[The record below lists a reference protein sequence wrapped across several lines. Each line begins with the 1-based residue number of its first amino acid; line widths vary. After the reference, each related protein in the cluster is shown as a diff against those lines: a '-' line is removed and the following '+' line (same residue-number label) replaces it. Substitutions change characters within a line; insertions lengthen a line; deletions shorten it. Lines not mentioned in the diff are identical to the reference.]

1 MIRSHLTSLPTQAD
15 TALLSTH
22 LEHLCGAEDALYAV
36 LVEVGDPFVHELEE
50 DLEVLVVGALQDH
63 DQLPVQRG
71 VAEQL
76 GEVRA
81 AGRQNQSVR
90 LE

>member
-1 MIRSHLTSLPTQAD
+1 MRLANADRLAWTSIQ
-15 TALLSTH
+15 
-22 LEHLCGAEDALYAV
+22 V
-36 LVEVGDPFVHELEE
+36 ELEE

-63 DQLPVQRG
+63 DQLTVQRG

-81 AGRQNQSVR
+81 AGRQHQPVR

>member
-1 MIRSHLTSLPTQAD
+1 M
-15 TALLSTH
+15 
-22 LEHLCGAEDALYAV
+22 
-36 LVEVGDPFVHELEE
+36 EVGDPFVHELEE
-50 DLEVLVVGALQDH
+50 DLEVLVVGPLQDH

-81 AGRQNQSVR
+81 AGRQHQPVR